1 MRLPFVC
8 ACAAAF
14 LSTSLIDAQAAV
26 DPKLAAEI
34 AGIKAIDNHAHPVR
48 ATGQG
53 PKDDEYDALPV
64 ETMTPFSEPVR
75 LRTGSPDT
83 IAAWRALWG
92 YPYNDRAPN
101 HIAELA
107 ATRKGIQREQGER
120 YPAWALD
127 RMGVETMLANRV
139 AMGPTVDRPRFL
151 WVSFVDALML
161 PLKNDALA
169 ARNADAQA
177 FFADEERLLAR
188 YLRECS
194 ATALPATLDEY
205 LNNVVTKTLER
216 QKAGGAVAVKF
227 EAAYLRPLDFA
238 NPTKAEAARV
248 YTRFR
253 EAAPPA
259 AEYKI
264 LQDYLFRHIATQ
276 AGRLGL
282 AVHLHVAAG
291 AGGYFEVAG
300 ANPLLLEPVLND
312 PTLRR
317 TNFVFIHGGW
327 PFTREIAALLTK
339 PNAYVD
345 FSEQTLLLYPRA
357 VSQTIREWLEYVPE
371 KIMFATDAYPYS
383 EELGWEESGWLA
395 ARSGREALGLAL
407 TGMLNDGEITRARA
421 SELARM
427 VLRENAAKLY
437 GLAR

>member
-1 MRLPFVC
+1 
-8 ACAAAF
+8 
-14 LSTSLIDAQAAV
+14 V

-75 LRTGSPDT
+75 LRTGSPEA

-92 YPYNDRAPN
+92 YPYNDRAPR
-101 HIAELA
+101 HLAELA
-107 ATRKGIQREQGER
+107 ATRKRIQREQGER

-161 PLKNDALA
+161 PLKNGALA
-169 ARNADAQA
+169 ARNPDAQA

-188 YLRECS
+188 YLREC
-194 ATALPATLDEY
+194 AVAALPATLDEY
-205 LNNVVTKTLER
+205 LKNVVTKTLER
-216 QKAGGAVAVKF
+216 QKAGGGVAVKF

-238 NPTKAEAARV
+238 NPTKAEAGRV
-248 YTRFR
+248 YTRFH
-253 EAAPPA
+253 ETAPPA

-264 LQDYLFRHIATQ
+264 LQDFLFHYIAAQ

-312 PTLRR
+312 PALRR
-317 TNFVFIHGGW
+317 TNFVLIHGGW

-371 KIMFATDAYPYS
+371 KILFATDAYPYS

-395 ARSGREALGLAL
+395 ARAGREALGLAL

-437 GLAR
+437 GLGR